1 MSRLELLTLRCAPF
15 GVPVVPDVRI
25 VVRPWRDGAAGSL
38 VELRPARSKI
48 VASPSGPLRYVT
60 KRFLSGAPFSTIAA
74 NSSS

>member
-48 VASPSGPLRYVT
+48 VASPSGPL
-60 KRFLSGAPFSTIAA
+60 P
-74 NSSS
+74 